1 MSELTEEEY
10 IRNEEN
16 TQKAMALADSLTT
29 FVNGGNKAKLFIDAF
44 KCQHRT
50 LQQSAFKMMLEL
62 LEEMTTEDYRVD
74 GRNEA
79 SQEIARDLIEGFKLV
94 REKRYIAE
102 GTAPFRALEYV
113 SNDGGKPSKYLPLI

>member
-1 MSELTEEEY
+1 MSEEEY

-94 REKRYIAE
+94 REKRYINE

-113 SNDGGKPSKYLPLI
+113 TNDGGKPSKYLPLI

>member
-62 LEEMTTEDYRVD
+62 LEEMTTEQYRVD

-94 REKRYIAE
+94 REKRYIDE

>member
-1 MSELTEEEY
+1 MSEEEY

-62 LEEMTTEDYRVD
+62 LEEMTTEQYRVD

-79 SQEIARDLIEGFKLV
+79 SKEMAKDLIEGFKLV
-94 REKRYIAE
+94 KQKQYIAE
-102 GTAPFRALEYV
+102 GTSVERAAEYV
-113 SNDGGKPSKYLPLI
+113 TNDGGKPSKYLPLI

>member
-1 MSELTEEEY
+1 MSEEEY

-16 TQKAMALADSLTT
+16 TQKAMALADALTT

-62 LEEMTTEDYRVD
+62 MEEMTTENYRVD
-74 GRNEA
+74 GRNED
-79 SQEIARDLIEGFKLV
+79 SKEIATDLIKGFKLV

-102 GTAPFRALEYV
+102 GTSAERAAEYV

>member
-62 LEEMTTEDYRVD
+62 LEEMTTEQYRVD

-79 SQEIARDLIEGFKLV
+79 SQEIAKDLIEGFKLV
-94 REKRYIAE
+94 KQKRYIAE
-102 GTAPFRALEYV
+102 GTSVERALEYV
-113 SNDGGKPSKYLPLI
+113 TNDGGKPSKYLPLI

>member
-1 MSELTEEEY
+1 MSEEEY

-16 TQKAMALADSLTT
+16 NQKAMALADALTT

-44 KCQHRT
+44 KREHRT

-62 LEEMTTEDYRVD
+62 MEEMTTEDYRVD

-79 SQEIARDLIEGFKLV
+79 SKEIAKDLIEGFKLV

-102 GTAPFRALEYV
+102 GTSVERAAEYV

>member
-1 MSELTEEEY
+1 MSEEEY

-62 LEEMTTEDYRVD
+62 MEEMTTENYRVD
-74 GRNEA
+74 GRNEV
-79 SQEIARDLIEGFKLV
+79 SKDIATDLIEGFKLV
-94 REKRYIAE
+94 LEKRYIAE
-102 GTAPFRALEYV
+102 GISAERAAEYV